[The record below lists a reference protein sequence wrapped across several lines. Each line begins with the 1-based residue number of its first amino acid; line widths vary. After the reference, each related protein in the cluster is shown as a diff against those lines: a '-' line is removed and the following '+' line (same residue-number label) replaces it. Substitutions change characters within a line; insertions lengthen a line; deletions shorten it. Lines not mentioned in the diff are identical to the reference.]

1 MNDEEEFPKIAPY
14 SETKGLTGNPQQRAF
29 EAVPRY
35 RPKMVFVSGKGMVP
49 DPSDIS
55 SELQYDVNE
64 AALDSEADMKQR
76 PASTNMGYSALKK
89 RR

>member
-1 MNDEEEFPKIAPY
+1 MK
-14 SETKGLTGNPQQRAF
+14 SGNPQQRAI

-35 RPKMVFVSGKGMVP
+35 RPKYVFVPDKGMVP

-55 SELQYDVNE
+55 SELQYDVNQ
-64 AALDSEADMKQR
+64 AALDSEADMKR
-76 PASTNMGYSALKK
+76 LSESTNMGYSSLKK